1 MADHLKQ
8 QTVLVIDDD
17 RGPRESLRILL
28 KDSFNVLCADS
39 VDWGVHLFKESRP
52 DAVVMDIRMPVKTGI
67 EGLREI
73 REIDPTVSV
82 IMLTGFGTLG
92 TAQEAI
98 RLGANDYLKKPFD
111 AKEMEDVIL
120 RSVHKTQI
128 ERRRWR
134 AEQDILMLNQQLQG
148 ELGEKERLAALGQ
161 KSAELVHDLRN
172 PLTAVLSC
180 SELLAEQ
187 LRRDKEK
194 LGESW
199 ASANEYLEM
208 IEKSVLRCK
217 ELADMW
223 LALSRRD
230 PRKLQPVLI
239 CELLGDVVK
248 SAKQAASGRGVRIDC
263 RTGSAGCEVA
273 ADTVQITRALQNVIS
288 NAVDAVTGVADGWIH
303 VVCGQTGREAE
314 IRVEDNGCGMDE
326 EQLKNVFEPFFTTKQ
341 ANGTGLGLFIT
352 KKVVED
358 HRGSIALH
366 SKINEG
372 TSVLIR
378 LPLLNHSDM
387 ALAG

>member
-1 MADHLKQ
+1 MADHLRQ
-8 QTVLVIDDD
+8 QTVLVIDDE

-28 KDSFNVLCADS
+28 KNSFNVLCADS
-39 VDWGVHLFKESRP
+39 VDWGVQLLKESQP
-52 DAVVMDIRMPVKTGI
+52 DAVVMDIRMPIKTGI
-67 EGLREI
+67 DGLREI
-73 REIDPTVSV
+73 REIDPTVAV
-82 IMLTGFGTLG
+82 IMLTGFGTLE

-98 RLGANDYLKKPFD
+98 RLGADDYLKKPFD
-111 AKEMEDVIL
+111 AKEMEDVIS
-120 RSVHKTQI
+120 RNVHRTQI

-134 AEQDILMLNQQLQG
+134 AEKELLMLNQQLQD

-172 PLTAVLSC
+172 PLTAVLGC

-199 ASANEYLEM
+199 SSANEYLEM
-208 IEKSVLRCK
+208 IEKSVIRCK

-230 PRKLQPVLI
+230 PQRLKPVLI

-248 SAKQAASGRGVRIDC
+248 SAKQVASGRGVRIDC
-263 RTGSAGCEVA
+263 QIGGTGCEVA

-288 NAVDAVTGVADGWIH
+288 NAVDAVTGVANGRIH
-303 VVCGQTGREAE
+303 VVCGQAGCEAE

-326 EQLKNVFEPFFTTKQ
+326 EQLKKVFEPFFTTKQ
-341 ANGTGLGLFIT
+341 VNGTGLGLFIT

-366 SKINEG
+366 SKVNEG
-372 TSVLIR
+372 TNVLIR
-378 LPLLNHSDM
+378 LPLLNHPDM

>member
-1 MADHLKQ
+1 MADHLRQ
-8 QTVLVIDDD
+8 QTVLVIDDE

-28 KDSFNVLCADS
+28 KNSFNVLCADS
-39 VDWGVHLFKESRP
+39 VDWGVQLLKESQP
-52 DAVVMDIRMPVKTGI
+52 DAVVMDIRMPIKTGI

-73 REIDPTVSV
+73 REIDPTVAV
-82 IMLTGFGTLG
+82 IMLTGFGTLE
-92 TAQEAI
+92 TAQDAI
-98 RLGANDYLKKPFD
+98 RLGADDYLKKPFD
-111 AKEMEDVIL
+111 AKEMEDVIS
-120 RSVHKTQI
+120 RNVHKTQI

-134 AEQDILMLNQQLQG
+134 AEKELLMLNQQLQD

-172 PLTAVLSC
+172 PLTAVLGC

-199 ASANEYLEM
+199 SSANEYLEM
-208 IEKSVLRCK
+208 IEKSVIRCK

-230 PRKLQPVLI
+230 PQRLKPVLI

-248 SAKQAASGRGVRIDC
+248 SAKQVASGRGVRIDC
-263 RTGSAGCEVA
+263 QIGGTGCEVA

-288 NAVDAVTGVADGWIH
+288 NAVDAVTGVANGRIH
-303 VVCGQTGREAE
+303 VVCGQAGCEAE

-326 EQLKNVFEPFFTTKQ
+326 EQLKKVFEPFFTTKQ
-341 ANGTGLGLFIT
+341 VNGTGLGLFIT

-366 SKINEG
+366 SKVNEG
-372 TSVLIR
+372 TNVRIR
-378 LPLLNHSDM
+378 LPLLNRPDM

>member
-1 MADHLKQ
+1 MADHLRQ
-8 QTVLVIDDD
+8 QTVLVIDDE

-28 KDSFNVLCADS
+28 KNSFNVLCADS
-39 VDWGVHLFKESRP
+39 VDWGVQLLKESQP
-52 DAVVMDIRMPVKTGI
+52 DAVVMDIRMPIKTGI

-73 REIDPTVSV
+73 REIDPTVAV
-82 IMLTGFGTLG
+82 IMLTGFGTLE

-98 RLGANDYLKKPFD
+98 RLGADDYLKKPFD
-111 AKEMEDVIL
+111 AKEMEDVIS
-120 RSVHKTQI
+120 RNVHKTQI

-134 AEQDILMLNQQLQG
+134 AEKELLMLNQQLQD

-172 PLTAVLSC
+172 PLTAVLGC

-199 ASANEYLEM
+199 SSANEYLEM
-208 IEKSVLRCK
+208 IEKSVIRCK

-230 PRKLQPVLI
+230 PQRLKPVLI

-248 SAKQAASGRGVRIDC
+248 SAKQVASGRGVRIDC
-263 RTGSAGCEVA
+263 QIGGTGCEVA

-288 NAVDAVTGVADGWIH
+288 NAVDAVTGVANGRIH
-303 VVCGQTGREAE
+303 VVCGQAGCEAE

-326 EQLKNVFEPFFTTKQ
+326 EQLKKVFEPFFTTKQ
-341 ANGTGLGLFIT
+341 VNGTGLGLFIT

-366 SKINEG
+366 SKVNEG
-372 TSVLIR
+372 TNVRIR
-378 LPLLNHSDM
+378 LPLLNRPDM